1 MSEFSLFVYFPRK
14 SFLSTTM
21 RFNNQ
26 MAVENKFK
34 LNVIAASVLM
44 GLSLSAMAAGNDNAG
59 DTGKGAVTAKK
70 EATPTKVTPGTGFN
84 PLAVAQA
91 SVPVDPVK
99 FEYDSGYTLSSL
111 FVTDGAVGAYN
122 EAVKAA
128 FGEKGT
134 LGDKALS
141 TISDYHQADV
151 NNQQANEEWQSFADR
166 AGVINHEYKTVSDSL
181 YGAGHFGVYTDDLSA
196 GNLSTLAGEADGTF
210 GAYANGIKDFYDK
223 LNNFQYAL
231 IGENGEG
238 VASGLTSEKLNS
250 HEAESLRVAVNN
262 IYAYREYMKLWAG
275 NKAAELKE
283 QEAKSQIMATLPEL
297 QHFVTA
303 WVNYSANGKDN
314 HGPDLAGKYN
324 SFTEAVS
331 KLQNATDDNRSE
343 LRSALKE
350 AADAL
355 SGAFNDVKVID
366 VHGEQG
372 NIPVETKNKFQG
384 LMTAVKNAVDTMS
397 GTDNARTAWKTLSE
411 SGALKA
417 LPGNFEFPFD
427 AEKGAT
433 QKLKVDSVQTALDG
447 LSKALGVLCAD
458 DAVSTMCKDS
468 DEHSVV
474 AELKSSWATLMG
486 TDGKGTDANS
496 LYFKYH
502 HDLANLKNLQGKL
515 AAVHAEF
522 SQKNQEYSVARK
534 AFFAASDAYN
544 SSDFKTARE
553 AYENLKNAATGLMD
567 VRNNLQNAIKSAAE
581 GYAGDRKNGV
591 PDENAL
597 TSSLSKLKALIPV
610 KLQVD
615 SLILDYQQ
623 KAGQKTDASGLSEL
637 SNLQA
642 AYQSA
647 NEAKTKASDAY
658 TQAVEAYKEAGHAYQ
673 AALQAGSG
681 GNIDETKADLTIAA
695 KNLLLAAGY
704 NKALDPLTLEG
715 AQGGT
720 LISAVNKLHSTV
732 QGVQPGTF
740 ISYADIS
747 GIDDFTPSAL
757 GTFKDAENNLT
768 EGVVSTSRKDIAKG
782 LSNLADLRVLYT
794 DKEWADL
801 KIGADDKGKGGQ
813 SLSDVYL
820 AALESVGEKAT
831 SAEEQKKVAN
841 AESVTHYLGWAD
853 VGSYDFT
860 AGRYNPVI
868 LETDNGGKVTGIKR
882 DFSAADLY
890 TGTQDNPF
898 TTTVL
903 NIEAPVMGSGNPA
916 EANTI
921 TVGEAGTK
929 DKKATPVDVWARTDS
944 ANGAVNLGGNLKTA
958 ISVAGKDGAPEV
970 IRGAD
975 RIVLQN
981 MNIHNSILADKVN
994 TLAKDMTNIGLRIDT
1009 RTVDSLLDKD
1019 IGKALANLAGTEGTF
1034 GTADVKSAPNA
1045 ANILLDNLNITLQN
1059 DSVGGTSTAISL
1071 SKTGNHILANGG
1083 VFDAGKAGNL
1093 AEANVLDITGAD
1105 NLVELR
1111 GSTLKGDIRSDA

>member
-99 FEYDSGYTLSSL
+99 FEYDSGHTLSSL

-128 FGEKGT
+128 FGEKGN

-151 NNQQANEEWQSFADR
+151 NNQQANKEWQSFADR

-181 YGAGHFGVYTDDLSA
+181 YGAGHFGVYTDDLST
-196 GNLSTLAGEADGTF
+196 GTLSTLTGRTDGTF
-210 GAYANGIKDFYDK
+210 GAYADGIDNFNAK
-223 LNNFQYAL
+223 LDAFRNAL
-231 IGENGEG
+231 IGKSGQG
-238 VASGLTSEKLNS
+238 VNSGLTSEKLNH

-303 WVNYSANGKDN
+303 WVNYSANGKDD

-331 KLQNATDDNRSE
+331 KLQNATDDNRDR

-355 SGAFNDVKVID
+355 SGAFNDVKVIG

-372 NIPVETKNKFQG
+372 SIPVETKNKFQG

-397 GTDNARTAWKTLSE
+397 GTDDARTAWKTLSE
-411 SGALKA
+411 SGALKD
-417 LPGNFEFPFD
+417 LPGNFEFPFET
-427 AEKGAT
+427 EKGKT
-433 QKLKVDSVQTALDG
+433 QKLKVDSVQAALDG

-458 DAVSTMCKDS
+458 DAVSVMCKDS

-544 SSDFKTARE
+544 SSDFKTARD
-553 AYENLKNAATGLMD
+553 AYQKLDDAVNGTNGLKT
-567 VRNNLQNAIKSAAE
+567 VRGKLQNAINSAAE
-581 GYAGDRKNGV
+581 GYASDRKNGV
-591 PDENAL
+591 SDENAL

-623 KAGQKTDASGLSEL
+623 KAGQKTDTSGLSEL

-647 NEAKTKASDAY
+647 SEAKTKASDAY

-704 NKALDPLTLEG
+704 NKALDTLTLEG

-720 LISAVNKLHSTV
+720 LISAVNELHKKGSD
-732 QGVQPGTF
+732 VQPGTF

-747 GIDDFTPSAL
+747 GIDNFTPSAL
-757 GTFKDAENNLT
+757 GTFKDAKNSLA

-1034 GTADVKSAPNA
+1034 GTADVKS
-1045 ANILLDNLNITLQN
+1045 
-1059 DSVGGTSTAISL
+1059 
-1071 SKTGNHILANGG
+1071 
-1083 VFDAGKAGNL
+1083 
-1093 AEANVLDITGAD
+1093 
-1105 NLVELR
+1105 
-1111 GSTLKGDIRSDA
+1111 